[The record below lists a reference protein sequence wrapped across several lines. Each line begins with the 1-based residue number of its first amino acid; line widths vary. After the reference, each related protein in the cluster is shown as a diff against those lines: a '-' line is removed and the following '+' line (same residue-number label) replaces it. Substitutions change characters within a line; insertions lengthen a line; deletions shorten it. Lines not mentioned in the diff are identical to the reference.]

1 MGEIQAST
9 EQGKSV
15 CSPVKNIS
23 KIEIKAS
30 SSEPKCQTE
39 KGTYIYHFS
48 ITMFLSSYLFA
59 KNSSMIYIIINNL
72 FAGVSSGTS
81 NGVRQALSSLPSSPR
96 KEIQGL
102 QVKLD
107 LPDGQRPTGSLDIQH
122 LKQKIHDIPQTEETS
137 DSKMS
142 QNGNVK
148 QPSNQVPPSASNS
161 THSSSTS
168 LFLYDGIFFV

>member
-1 MGEIQAST
+1 
-9 EQGKSV
+9 
-15 CSPVKNIS
+15 
-23 KIEIKAS
+23 
-30 SSEPKCQTE
+30 
-39 KGTYIYHFS
+39 
-48 ITMFLSSYLFA
+48 
-59 KNSSMIYIIINNL
+59 MIYIIINNL

-107 LPDGQRPTGSLDIQH
+107 LPDGLRPTGSLDIQH
-122 LKQKIHDIPQTEETS
+122 LKQNIHDIHETEETS
-137 DSKMS
+137 VSNMS

-148 QPSNQVPPSASNS
+148 QTSNQVPSSASNS

-168 LFLYDGIFFV
+168 FIVKTHEILTHCGHGSTGSTNTPLISSDVAIQLLKIQSSEYEL